1 MARRSIWNGAI
12 SFGMVVIP
20 VKLYT
25 ATDSLD
31 FSFVNLHSTC
41 KTRIRQ
47 PRYCSYHEQPVESS
61 EIVRAFEYGKEQYII
76 MEDSDFADLP
86 VPSKHTIDITQF
98 VNLKDIDPIY
108 FEKSYALEP
117 QDIGVKPFY
126 LLKQA
131 LESSQRVGVAK
142 WSLRQKEHLC
152 CLRPFEQGIMLET
165 MHYPSEI
172 RGTAELALPEDE
184 VSFSAQ
190 EMEMAVML
198 IDQLTRQF
206 DPSQFT
212 DAYRAELER
221 IIEAKLGTGQ
231 PVPVV
236 AATPQGR
243 VGDLMEALQA
253 SIKATKAKRTTRE
266 KAPKEP
272 ASKKPATARKSRAKT
287 AS

>member
-25 ATDSLD
+25 ATDSQD

-47 PRYCSYHEQPVESS
+47 PRYCPYHEQPVESS
-61 EIVRAFEYGKEQYII
+61 EIVRAYEYGKEQYII

-86 VPSKHTIDITQF
+86 VASKHTIEITQF
-98 VNLKDIDPIY
+98 VDLKDIDPIY

-152 CLRPFEQGIMLET
+152 CLRPYEQGIMLET

-172 RGTAELALPEDE
+172 RGTTELALPEDE
-184 VSFSAQ
+184 VTFSSQ

-206 DPSQFT
+206 EPSQFS
-212 DAYRAELER
+212 DGYRAELER

-231 PVPVV
+231 PITVAPV
-236 AATPQGR
+236 TSQGK
-243 VGDLMEALQA
+243 VGDLMEALKA
-253 SIKATKAKRTTRE
+253 SIEATKAERTTR
-266 KAPKEP
+266 KGPAKET
-272 ASKKPATARKSRAKT
+272 AKKKPAATRKSRAKT

>member
-25 ATDSLD
+25 ATDSQD

-47 PRYCSYHEQPVESS
+47 PRFCPYHEQPVESS
-61 EIVRAFEYGKEQYII
+61 EIVRAYEYGKEQYII

-98 VNLKDIDPIY
+98 VNLNDIDPIY

-152 CLRPFEQGIMLET
+152 CLRPYEQGIMLET

-184 VSFSAQ
+184 VTFSGQ

-206 DPSQFT
+206 EPSQFT
-212 DAYRAELER
+212 DGYRAELER

-231 PVPVV
+231 PVTVAPV
-236 AATPQGR
+236 ATQGK
-243 VGDLMEALQA
+243 VGDLKEALQA
-253 SIKATKAKRTTRE
+253 SIEAAKLARGIKKKAANEPAKKKATTTRRT
-266 KAPKEP
+266 K
-272 ASKKPATARKSRAKT
+272 AKT

>member
-25 ATDSLD
+25 ATDSQD
-31 FSFVNLHSTC
+31 INFVNLHSTC

-47 PRYCSYHEQPVESS
+47 PRYCPFHEQPVESS
-61 EIVRAFEYGKEQYII
+61 EIVRAYEYGKEQYII
-76 MEDSDFADLP
+76 MEDSDFEDLP
-86 VPSKHTIDITQF
+86 VPSKHTIEITQF
-98 VNLKDIDPIY
+98 VGLNDIDPIFY
-108 FEKSYALEP
+108 QRSYALEP
-117 QDIGVKPFY
+117 QEIGVKPFY

-131 LESSQRVGVAK
+131 LDSSQRVGVAK

-152 CLRPFEQGIMLET
+152 LLRPYEHGIMLET

-184 VSFSAQ
+184 VTFTGQ

-198 IDQLTRQF
+198 IDQLTREF
-206 DPSQFT
+206 EPSQFT
-212 DAYRAELER
+212 DGYRAELER

-231 PVPVV
+231 PVTVAPV
-236 AATPQGR
+236 ATQGR
-243 VGDLMEALQA
+243 VGDLMEALKA
-253 SIKATKAKRTTRE
+253 SIEATKSKRTTR
-266 KAPKEP
+266 KRAAKEP
-272 ASKKPATARKSRAKT
+272 EKTTTRRTRAKT
-287 AS
+287 ASS